1 MLLRSK
7 RFFAGIA
14 AVALGTLF
22 VVATPTAEDASAV
35 GSNDLLVQSV
45 ATFSDPLRPD
55 GTATVRCVN
64 YGTGDPTTFSGTD
77 NQSTTWGAS
86 NQIRSGSQFS
96 VSSTP
101 PPPCWSD
108 PAESS
113 GLGFDGVDSASP
125 VGEFFEIGRFT
136 HYNNTV
142 SNSLHWVNLNA
153 SMRLTNP
160 FTLATEELDTAYRI
174 RLQES
179 PEQFQI
185 LGPAPTTDQ
194 CQYQPGGTNNFA
206 GGATVP
212 DYVSNYNT
220 GPESFTYTDPNLP
233 DVLNPITTQRV
244 SCADSVY
251 VQPLDPN
258 NPVETLQWGQT
269 SVRVG
274 IAGWAPVVN
283 GVCDAENTVL
293 GPVIYTPES
302 QDTELC
308 MLGQIT
314 PASLTVT
321 KLVEDM
327 PDAEFTFEL
336 VEQDQGQDPLSDDTS
351 NRTEFSIETANAR
364 GDENLGSI
372 EPGLYRL
379 DEIDVPAGYEMTDLS
394 CINAATEE
402 SILTEDGLLD
412 IDSGVAASC
421 VVTNGPRT
429 TADLTLVKSVDGGS
443 AEATAWILSAEGPT
457 PISGTSGSAGVTSA
471 KVQPGTYTLAES
483 GGPDGYEQTDLACT
497 AGNDTVP
504 VEGEQITLSVGQ
516 DVTCTFTNTATVA
529 PTPPATEPPAT
540 EPPATEP
547 GDPSLSATGGELPV
561 WPIVAAASVVLI
573 IGAVTLAIVIR
584 RRQSDS

>member
-1 MLLRSK
+1 M
-7 RFFAGIA
+7 
-14 AVALGTLF
+14 
-22 VVATPTAEDASAV
+22 
-35 GSNDLLVQSV
+35 
-45 ATFSDPLRPD
+45 
-55 GTATVRCVN
+55 
-64 YGTGDPTTFSGTD
+64 
-77 NQSTTWGAS
+77 
-86 NQIRSGSQFS
+86 
-96 VSSTP
+96 
-101 PPPCWSD
+101 
-108 PAESS
+108 
-113 GLGFDGVDSASP
+113 
-125 VGEFFEIGRFT
+125 
-136 HYNNTV
+136 
-142 SNSLHWVNLNA
+142 
-153 SMRLTNP
+153 
-160 FTLATEELDTAYRI
+160 
-174 RLQES
+174 
-179 PEQFQI
+179 
-185 LGPAPTTDQ
+185 
-194 CQYQPGGTNNFA
+194 
-206 GGATVP
+206 
-212 DYVSNYNT
+212 
-220 GPESFTYTDPNLP
+220 
-233 DVLNPITTQRV
+233 
-244 SCADSVY
+244 
-251 VQPLDPN
+251 QPLDPN

-516 DVTCTFTNTATVA
+516 ERHLHVHQHGDGRSHPACNRAACNRAARHRARGPVALRNGRRVARVADRRRGIGRADHRRGHSRDCDPPPPKRQLATATRYEKA
-529 PTPPATEPPAT
+529 RERTRRSL
-540 EPPATEP
+540 P
-547 GDPSLSATGGELPV
+547 GLRTSSDRYSAS
-561 WPIVAAASVVLI
+561 A
-573 IGAVTLAIVIR
+573 R
-584 RRQSDS
+584 RRSSGAACIG